1 MWYRWKWL
9 VSILCISA
17 ETKRVCFQLTQKAA
31 AGRWK
36 AISIDHDALTTI
48 DKHQIQYVYIY
59 HSEFIDI
66 AHIPLKFYTNVTWK
80 HQYLQTTVW
89 HRDHSNADYIWT
101 KHLPEADTIQSHFTN
116 LIWCALSWF
125 CLISR
130 AVFLHNVCKES
141 VLISFVHYKASGLV
155 PWSVVKL
162 YRTNMK
168 CASQIDITNDWGHWE
183 MHMGKRYAHL
193 MILMSM
199 SLQGPTV
206 STLSETNPGL

>member
-1 MWYRWKWL
+1 M
-9 VSILCISA
+9 VSFYFMYICWNKKGLFSIN
-17 ETKRVCFQLTQKAA
+17 TKSCSRTLESNLYWSWCP
-31 AGRWK
+31 
-36 AISIDHDALTTI
+36 ITTI

-168 CASQIDITNDWGHWE
+168 CASQIDITND
-183 MHMGKRYAHL
+183 
-193 MILMSM
+193 
-199 SLQGPTV
+199 
-206 STLSETNPGL
+206 